1 MRSIV
6 VWGTFIAFLFSA
18 CNRPDAP
25 DCLKSAGDQSQ
36 EARTIQGLIQHLHV
50 DDLVHVKV
58 FHSGGD
64 DRVVVRGPENLL
76 PSLITDFEGGRLAV
90 RNENTCNWVRK
101 FSHRLEVD
109 VYVSS
114 LQRISYAGQGDVLVV
129 DSIEAS
135 RFVFEN
141 RLGSGDVLLR
151 VDVDTLEVLV
161 HTGYSPTRVLGR
173 ASLAYLFNQGI
184 GRFDAHELITPVVSC
199 NNSSINTMEVF
210 GSAYLFAFIGM
221 QGNVWAHGSPSTV
234 ELVREG
240 TGELIMIPE

>member
-1 MRSIV
+1 MLLPI
-6 VWGTFIAFLFSA
+6 LFSA

-25 DCLKSAGDQSQ
+25 DCLKSAGESTQ
-36 EARTIQGLIQHLHV
+36 EERDIQGFIQHLHV

-58 FHSGGD
+58 FHSDGD
-64 DRVVVRGPENLL
+64 DRVVVRGPRNLL
-76 PSLITDFEGGRLAV
+76 PSLITEVDGERLLI

-109 VYVSS
+109 VYSDQ
-114 LQRISYAGQGDVLVV
+114 LRAISYAGQGDVLVV
-129 DSIEAS
+129 DSITAT

-151 VDVDTLEVLV
+151 VDVDTLEVIV

-184 GRFDAHELITPVVSC
+184 GRFDARELITPVVSC
-199 NNSSINTMEVF
+199 NNSSINTMEVYAA
-210 GSAYLFAFIGM
+210 SYLYAYIGT
-221 QGNVWAHGSPSTV
+221 QGDVWAHGNPPIV
-234 ELVREG
+234 EVKRDG
-240 TGELIMIPE
+240 TGELILIPE